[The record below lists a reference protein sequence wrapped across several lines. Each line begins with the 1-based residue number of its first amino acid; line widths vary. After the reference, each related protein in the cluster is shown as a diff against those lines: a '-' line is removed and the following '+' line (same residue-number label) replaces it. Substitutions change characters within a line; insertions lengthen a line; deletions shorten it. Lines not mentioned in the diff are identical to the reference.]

1 MELKLLLLLAA
12 MAANGHPREQLSPQ
26 GLRLCSQVTPGD
38 LTTNLYNFREEFSDV
53 VLVYDDN
60 DELSR
65 DLACLVNQLVPQAR
79 SSNLQPEHCM
89 RLLTDPIELAGVFV
103 LITHMPHKVPLC
115 EAPVYGSLPS
125 VIEVRITDTPKTY
138 QNRFLT
144 FNLIGNGGDLRFD
157 VALGNS
163 SETVKNLLLVYKT
176 LFSIVITG
184 RPWSNGF
191 VEFHRRSHLKVNRY
205 LAERRR
211 AFVANTF
218 GSEEVRRKSFRVQT
232 FYNYVPLLFYAS
244 VVGFLLV
251 YPFTS
256 RRIEFD
262 TIDIPLDTLSPPP
275 EPPEPPPPP
284 SSQME
289 STAMTTK
296 ATQEKASTSSEP
308 VKTPSMELGTVNT
321 LESKALE
328 PVTFPRLEEQ
338 PTQPSTSTTTVKKP
352 LESTYGI
359 VTTASMG

>member
-184 RPWSNGF
+184 RPWSNG
-191 VEFHRRSHLKVNRY
+191 
-205 LAERRR
+205 
-211 AFVANTF
+211 
-218 GSEEVRRKSFRVQT
+218 
-232 FYNYVPLLFYAS
+232 
-244 VVGFLLV
+244 
-251 YPFTS
+251 TS

-328 PVTFPRLEEQ
+328 PVTFPRHMTRHYFHLLLSTVLLYLASGQDPNATAECQSALEACENDLECSNRLA
-338 PTQPSTSTTTVKKP
+338 PLMAACSFFPLYVYFESEYCSTHFKGF
-352 LESTYGI
+352 LEI
-359 VTTASMG
+359 PIIFWKFLALR